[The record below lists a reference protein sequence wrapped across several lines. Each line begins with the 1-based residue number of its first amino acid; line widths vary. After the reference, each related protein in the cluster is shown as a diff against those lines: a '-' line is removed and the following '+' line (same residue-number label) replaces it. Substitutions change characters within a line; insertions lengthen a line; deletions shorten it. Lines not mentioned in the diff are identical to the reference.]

1 MFTLQPKWLQNV
13 YEYLL
18 GVMTKR
24 FTTSQRQYLA
34 QKAKPFVLQE
44 GVLCI
49 FGNIKSFA
57 TKIGVHNFAKI
68 TWSCT

>member
-1 MFTLQPKWLQNV
+1 MFTLQPKCLQNV
-13 YEYLL
+13 YEYILE
-18 GVMTKR
+18 GVMTKI

-57 TKIGVHNFAKI
+57 KFCN
-68 TWSCT
+68 